1 MDVHK
6 GDETFQFDKLKLT
19 SPNGIVGGSYLTKYS
34 YNGNKA
40 PLYIQTNKTRSKQ
53 GIVVANK
60 KAYIDILITNDD
72 SDFIDWIANLEKYS
86 IDLLFEKRNL
96 WFTEELDKH
105 DIENSFTPP
114 IRPFKSGQSY
124 LVRVNLELNRIS
136 PHNQAF
142 LCKVFDE
149 NRRISPVEYVTSDHQ
164 IISIIEF
171 QGIKFTKRN
180 FQIELILRQV
190 LVVPDLPLF
199 ETCIISPPNVP
210 QNNNYSA
217 HQSQYEN
224 SEVVECGTNK
234 QMSNNVNNNENNN
247 DNENGDNSITYETA
261 DLIKRAEYLGE
272 DTLNIVCRD
281 ERTISDAI
289 LNCSEPA
296 DRDLVGYDN
305 GSLKHFELTEVDID
319 FNNIPNTI
327 DVEQPTFNLDS
338 NNIDDNKTPAL
349 TTSQSSNSSGVTQN
363 KRESSNAWKNMN
375 ETNNNSVTLK
385 KHKDVL
391 YEMYKTAKR
400 KAQDAKKIAIRAYLE
415 AKEIKAAYMLDDLE
429 DSESNSDSDSDSDLG
444 MKIGRGSG
452 SKSNS
457 TIHKKISQ

>member
-6 GDETFQFDKLKLT
+6 ADETFQFDKLTLT

-34 YNGNKA
+34 YHGSKT

-72 SDFIDWIANLEKYS
+72 SEFIDWIANLEKYS

-124 LVRVNLELNRIS
+124 LVRVNLELNRMS
-136 PHNQAF
+136 AHNQPF

-149 NRRISPVEYVTSDHQ
+149 NRRIAPVEYVTSDHK

-199 ETCIISPPNVP
+199 ETCIISQPNAI
-210 QNNNYSA
+210 QNNDYTA

-224 SEVVECGTNK
+224 SGVVEYEKNK
-234 QMSNNVNNNENNN
+234 QMSNNVNNNKN
-247 DNENGDNSITYETA
+247 DNRDNSITYETA
-261 DLIKRAEYLGE
+261 DIIKTAEYLGE
-272 DTLNIVCRD
+272 DTSNIVCRD
-281 ERTISDAI
+281 ERSISDAI

-296 DRDLVGYDN
+296 DREVLGNDH

-327 DVEQPTFNLDS
+327 DVEQATFNLDS
-338 NNIDDNKTPAL
+338 NNIHDNKNHASI
-349 TTSQSSNSSGVTQN
+349 TSQSSNSSRGTQD
-363 KRESSNAWKNMN
+363 KRESSYAWKNMN
-375 ETNNNSVTLK
+375 ETNNNAVTLK

-429 DSESNSDSDSDSDLG
+429 DSDSDSYSDSDSDLE
-444 MKIGRGSG
+444 MKTGRESRL
-452 SKSNS
+452 KTNS

>member
-6 GDETFQFDKLKLT
+6 ADETFQFDKLTLT

-34 YNGNKA
+34 YHGSKT

-53 GIVVANK
+53 GIVVVNK

-96 WFTEELDKH
+96 WFTEELDKN

-114 IRPFKSGQSY
+114 IRTYKSGQSY
-124 LVRVNLELNRIS
+124 LVRVNLELNRLS
-136 PHNQAF
+136 AHNQPF

-149 NRRISPVEYVTSDHQ
+149 NRRIAPVEYVTSDHQ

-190 LVVPDLPLF
+190 LVVPDVPLF
-199 ETCIISPPNVP
+199 ETCIISPPNVI

-217 HQSQYEN
+217 PQSQYEN
-224 SEVVECGTNK
+224 REVVECETNK
-234 QMSNNVNNNENNN
+234 QMSNNVNNNEN
-247 DNENGDNSITYETA
+247 ENRDISITYETA
-261 DLIKRAEYLGE
+261 DIIKTAEYLGE
-272 DTLNIVCRD
+272 DTSNIVCRD

-289 LNCSEPA
+289 LNCSESA
-296 DRDLVGYDN
+296 DREVVGNDH

-338 NNIDDNKTPAL
+338 NNIHDNKNPAS
-349 TTSQSSNSSGVTQN
+349 TTSQSSNSSGVTQD

-375 ETNNNSVTLK
+375 ETNNNAVTLK

-429 DSESNSDSDSDSDLG
+429 DSDSDSDSDSDLDLE
-444 MKIGRGSG
+444 MKIGRGSRL
-452 SKSNS
+452 KSNS

>member
-6 GDETFQFDKLKLT
+6 ADETFQFDKLTLT

-34 YNGNKA
+34 YHGSKT

-60 KAYIDILITNDD
+60 KAHIDILITNDD

-96 WFTEELDKH
+96 WFTEELDKN

-114 IRPFKSGQSY
+114 IRTYKSGQSY
-124 LVRVNLELNRIS
+124 LVRVNLELNRMS
-136 PHNQAF
+136 THNQPF

-149 NRRISPVEYVTSDHQ
+149 NRRIAPVEYVTSDHQ

-199 ETCIISPPNVP
+199 ETCIISQPNVTH
-210 QNNNYSA
+210 NDKCSA
-217 HQSQYEN
+217 NQSQYEN
-224 SEVVECGTNK
+224 SVVVERETNK
-234 QMSNNVNNNENNN
+234 QMSNNVINIEN
-247 DNENGDNSITYETA
+247 DNGANSITCETPDIITA
-261 DLIKRAEYLGE
+261 DYLGE
-272 DTLNIVCRD
+272 DTSNIVCRD

-296 DRDLVGYDN
+296 DREVVGNDH

-338 NNIDDNKTPAL
+338 SNIHDNDNL
-349 TTSQSSNSSGVTQN
+349 SSTTSQSSNSSGVTQD
-363 KRESSNAWKNMN
+363 KRESSNAWKKMN
-375 ETNNNSVTLK
+375 ETNNNAVTLK

-429 DSESNSDSDSDSDLG
+429 DSNSDSDSDSDLE
-444 MKIGRGSG
+444 MKTGRGSRL
-452 SKSNS
+452 KSNL

>member
-1 MDVHK
+1 
-6 GDETFQFDKLKLT
+6 
-19 SPNGIVGGSYLTKYS
+19 
-34 YNGNKA
+34 
-40 PLYIQTNKTRSKQ
+40 
-53 GIVVANK
+53 
-60 KAYIDILITNDD
+60 
-72 SDFIDWIANLEKYS
+72 
-86 IDLLFEKRNL
+86 
-96 WFTEELDKH
+96 
-105 DIENSFTPP
+105 
-114 IRPFKSGQSY
+114 
-124 LVRVNLELNRIS
+124 
-136 PHNQAF
+136 
-142 LCKVFDE
+142 
-149 NRRISPVEYVTSDHQ
+149 
-164 IISIIEF
+164 
-171 QGIKFTKRN
+171 
-180 FQIELILRQV
+180 V

-234 QMSNNVNNNENNN
+234 QMSNNVNNSVNNN

-429 DSESNSDSDSDSDLG
+429 DSESNSDSDSDLG